1 MRYKIERESL
11 EPSRCIQEGAPVEI
25 QRQGLGLQ
33 HPLHNKRPNTMREGV
48 EPKEGEVKDK

>member
-11 EPSRCIQEGAPVEI
+11 ETSRCIQEGAEI
-25 QRQGLGLQ
+25 QHQGLGLQ